1 MKKKTRDR
9 LAQIPYYIVLY
20 LFLGLVV
27 GITATVLLGAFSNKW
42 VGTVLPTEWTISNF
56 IRGWEFYEIDKYYL
70 ISLKIVVSATL
81 LSLLCALPTSYVLAR
96 KNLRC
101 KTWLE
106 QFFKLPI
113 LLPELLIGIPLASI
127 YYSIGL
133 AETSVGVISVLMI
146 VGIPYGLSIL
156 IPFMES
162 MDARLE
168 VAAETLGANRLQ
180 VFTKIVIP
188 QLIPGIVS
196 TAINAFVRL
205 FANYTLVL
213 MLGGPG
219 TFTLTIKV
227 FSTISNARS
236 ESAGLLNALTVYYM
250 IPMLLFTMG
259 SLLLENK
266 LQKRFG
272 NR

>member
-9 LAQIPYYIVLY
+9 LSSIPYYIL
-20 LFLGLVV
+20 LFLFIGLVA
-27 GITATVLLGAFSNKW
+27 GITTTVILGAFSNKW
-42 VGTVLPTEWTISNF
+42 VGTVLPTEWTVANF
-56 IRGWEFYEIDKYYL
+56 VKGWQFYEIDRYYA
-70 ISLKIVVSATL
+70 ISLKIVVIATV

-96 KNLRC
+96 KNIKF
-101 KTWLE
+101 KTMLE

-127 YYSIGL
+127 YYSVGL

-162 MDARLE
+162 MDSRLE
-168 VAAETLGANRLQ
+168 VAAETLGANRFR
-180 VFTKIVIP
+180 VFTQVVVP

-227 FSTISNARS
+227 FSTIANARS

-266 LQKRFG
+266 LQRRYG
-272 NR
+272 NK